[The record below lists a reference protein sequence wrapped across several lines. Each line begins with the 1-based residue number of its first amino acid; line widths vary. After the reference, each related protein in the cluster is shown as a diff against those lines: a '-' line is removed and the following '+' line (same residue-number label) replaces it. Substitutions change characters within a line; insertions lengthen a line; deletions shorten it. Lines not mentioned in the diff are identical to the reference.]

1 MINTGAMKK
10 LLIGFVVIGIY
21 SCSHKSKDL
30 VFDKLIGTWM
40 LTDSSQYEQ
49 WQRNMDGSF
58 RSRMFS
64 IEGNDTAIAE
74 EVSIYE
80 ADQKWHFKVTV
91 NGQNKGEP
99 VVFSSTK
106 LTESTVQFE
115 NPEHDFPKLV
125 NYEVLPNNH
134 MRAFIA
140 SSTDTI
146 YFNFKKLK

>member
-1 MINTGAMKK
+1 MKK
-10 LLIGFVVIGIY
+10 LLIAFVVIGIY
-21 SCSHKSKDL
+21 SCSTKKEDL
-30 VFDKLIGTWM
+30 VFNKLIGTWM
-40 LTDSSQYEQ
+40 LTDSSQFEQ

-80 ADQKWHFKVTV
+80 ADHKWHFKVSV
-91 NGQNKGEP
+91 KGQNKGEP

-106 LTESTVQFE
+106 LTESSVQFE
-115 NPEHDFPKLV
+115 NPEHDFPRLV
-125 NYEVLPNNH
+125 NYEVLPDNK

-140 SSTDTI
+140 SESDTI
-146 YFNFKKLK
+146 YFNFKKLP